1 MNDRTMRCGF
11 AAIVGRPNVGK
22 STLLNRILGK
32 KVSIVTPK
40 PQTTRHRILGVK
52 TLGETQIL
60 FVDTPG
66 LQIKGR
72 RAIDRVMNRNAEQ
85 SMNDADVIVFIC
97 EFGSWKDS
105 DENVLKA
112 IRESGRPALAV
123 INKID
128 KASGRLALLPALQKL
143 SERHDFDAVF
153 PMSALNGDNLDAL
166 GKYLAENLPEGP
178 WLYPDDA
185 ETDKDDRFRAAE
197 IIREK
202 LMMEL
207 QQELPYGLAVEIES
221 WEFQDDQ
228 LSIAATIWL
237 DRDSQKPIL
246 IGKSGARLKKIGT
259 SARKDLIKLVGG
271 RVHLQL
277 WAKTRKNW
285 SDDARLLKSLGYEAQ

>member
-1 MNDRTMRCGF
+1 MTDSMRCGF

-32 KVSIVTPK
+32 KISIVTPK

-52 TLGETQIL
+52 VAGDAQIL

-66 LQIKGR
+66 LQIKGK
-72 RAIDRVMNRNAEQ
+72 RAIDRVMNRNAQQ

-97 EFGSWKDS
+97 EFGSWKDL
-105 DENVLKA
+105 DQNVVNA
-112 IRESGRPALAV
+112 IKTSGRPAIAV

-128 KASGRLALLPALQKL
+128 KAAGRLALLPELQGL
-143 SERHDFDAVF
+143 SERMDFDAIM
-153 PMSALNGDNLDAL
+153 PMSALSGDNTGAL
-166 GKYLAENLPEGP
+166 VDYLAEHVPEGP
-178 WLYPDDA
+178 WLYPEDA
-185 ETDKDDRFRAAE
+185 QTDKDERFRVAE

-202 LMMEL
+202 LMLEL

-221 WEFQDDQ
+221 WEYTDEQ
-228 LSIAATIWL
+228 LAIAATIWL

-246 IGKSGARLKKIGT
+246 IGKNGERLKKMGT
-259 SARKDLIKLVGG
+259 SARKDVIKLLGG

-285 SDDARLLKSLGYEAQ
+285 SDDARLLKSLGYEAP